1 MFSDMKN
8 KKNTMKK
15 LIVVFLMAIMG
26 VALVYA
32 CGSEEDDQFSGNFLE
47 ISLSCPDIEDAR
59 VLSRDFGDQRHL
71 SEIVKLILTID
82 QGQPPMN
89 SISEEFEPD
98 DDEIMVNV
106 PIGTDRR
113 FAIQVVGEDGKVICK
128 GETITDIDTD
138 SVEVDI
144 PCEFL
149 IEDCTDG
156 VDNNLD
162 DLIDCE
168 DPDCIE
174 FCMEPGDDD
183 DDVPPGDDDDD
194 ETPTDPENC
203 SDGID
208 NDGDGF
214 TDCVDID
221 CIRDVGCLFPP
232 VPPATGGSC
241 PFIDDKPDCRDSRC
255 CVECNND
262 GPTGCLQDKFPKFCS
277 NPE

>member
-1 MFSDMKN
+1 
-8 KKNTMKK
+8 
-15 LIVVFLMAIMG
+15 MAIMG

-106 PIGTDRR
+106 PVGTDRR
-113 FAIQVVGEDGKVICK
+113 FTIQGVGEDGKVICK

-168 DPDCIE
+168 DPDCVD
-174 FCMEPGDDD
+174 FCMDPDDDDDDQGDDD
-183 DDVPPGDDDDD
+183 DDNND
-194 ETPTDPENC
+194 ETPTDPEHC

-208 NDGDGF
+208 TDGDGF

-221 CIRDVGCLFPP
+221 CIRDAGCLFPP
-232 VPPATGGSC
+232 LPPPPSPPAC
-241 PFIDDKPDCRDSRC
+241 EFIQCSNPAC
-255 CVECNND
+255 CGEVECR
-262 GPTGCLQDKFPKFCS
+262 GTCACDKQFCDEKLPAFCS